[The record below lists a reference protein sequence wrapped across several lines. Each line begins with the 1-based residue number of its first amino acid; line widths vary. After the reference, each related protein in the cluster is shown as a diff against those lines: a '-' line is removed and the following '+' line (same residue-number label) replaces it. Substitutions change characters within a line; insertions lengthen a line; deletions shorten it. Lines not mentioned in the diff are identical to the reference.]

1 MSIAVLC
8 RLRRDFRDLLTVL
21 LYDDDSSSDSSDEE
35 DLDLLFLDAVFAE
48 TRTLDKRPN
57 IADLSEIQCEEMFR
71 YNI

>member
-1 MSIAVLC
+1 MLC

-21 LYDDDSSSDSSDEE
+21 LYDDDSSSDSSDE
-35 DLDLLFLDAVFAE
+35 DLLFLDAAFGE

>member
-1 MSIAVLC
+1 M
-8 RLRRDFRDLLTVL
+8 VL

-35 DLDLLFLDAVFAE
+35 DLDLLFLDAAFGE

-71 YNI
+71 YNSHACRCSLLREIIQR

>member
-35 DLDLLFLDAVFAE
+35 DLDLLFLDAAFGE

>member
-1 MSIAVLC
+1 M
-8 RLRRDFRDLLTVL
+8 VL

-35 DLDLLFLDAVFAE
+35 DLDLLFLDAAFGE

-71 YNI
+71 YNIKSRL